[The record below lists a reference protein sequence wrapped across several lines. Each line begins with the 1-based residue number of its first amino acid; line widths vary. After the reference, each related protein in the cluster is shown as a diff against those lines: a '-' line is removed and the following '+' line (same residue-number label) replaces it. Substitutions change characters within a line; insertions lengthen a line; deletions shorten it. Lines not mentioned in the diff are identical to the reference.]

1 MKTIVLA
8 LTTLAFSSAFAFD
21 CQQNE
26 AQFIGKVT
34 DLRVERI
41 DQGIRD
47 CYFKIQFTRFDQS
60 MVCPLDEG
68 KAASTE
74 LLDSDCRMGLEN
86 GQEISGYLVEKNGF
100 IYID

>member
-1 MKTIVLA
+1 MKFMLVAITSLF
-8 LTTLAFSSAFAFD
+8 LSSAFAFD
-21 CQQNE
+21 CSQNE
-26 AQFIGKVT
+26 AQFIGKVI
-34 DLRVERI
+34 DLRIERV

-47 CYFKIQFTRFDQS
+47 CYFKVQFTRFDSS

-68 KAASTE
+68 KATSAE
-74 LLDSDCRMGLEN
+74 LLDFDCRMNLEN

>member
-21 CQQNE
+21 CKQNE

-68 KAASTE
+68 KASSVE
-74 LLDSDCRMGLEN
+74 LLDYDCRMGLEN
-86 GQEISGYLVEKNGF
+86 GQEISGYLVEKDGY
-100 IYID
+100 IYIE